1 MMVMHDKRGMPY
13 IVVLLVIILLL
24 LGGIGFWAINK
35 VADLTQELYDHPY
48 TVSTAVLR
56 IKSNII
62 ATHLVMDKL
71 LLATT
76 PEEIRDDEVLLN
88 HIEEEVLIDFKLV
101 GERFLGDS
109 QLVHEA
115 LQEFLEWKVIR
126 TEIINV
132 ARQGKKIETNS
143 ISEDA
148 CALQAKEVEEKVNA
162 LLNFATNK
170 ASQFN
175 NDAGITRSTTIQ
187 ILVISFFIVMF
198 LAITLLR
205 RAIALEKK
213 LQESNEK
220 LEEKV
225 LERTGDLL
233 AVNEEMTA
241 LNEEI
246 TAMNDELITMNEK
259 LESRVEERTSELF
272 ASYQEVKATEEEL
285 RAQFENLQEIQEALQ
300 EEKILT
306 DALFDSV
313 PGMLY
318 LYDNEGKL
326 IRWNKQHEEMMGYS
340 ASELLGRDLVAW
352 YKGDDQTILRIKTA
366 VEKAMREGFA
376 DAEADLLRKDGT
388 KIVAYMTA
396 VPLEING
403 KMHFAGIG
411 LDITERKKAK
421 EELIIALE
429 KAEKANLAKGQFLAN
444 MSHEIRTPMN
454 GIIGMTDLTLLTE
467 LGEQQREYLT
477 IIKSST
483 ISLLRVLNDI
493 LDYSKVEAGKI
504 EIEDGPFDL
513 RKTMNEVVDLFG
525 IAARQKGI
533 SLLLKIDRGVPNHII
548 GDAVRLR
555 QVLSNL
561 VGNGVKFTDH
571 GEVAIHVTIGEQCE
585 KKVKLK
591 FSVTDTGIGIPKN
604 KFHKLFKRFSQVD
617 DSTTR
622 QFGGTGLGLAIS
634 KKLIEIMNGEINVES
649 EENVGSKF
657 CFTAVFGMVKEK
669 IKVNKKGIDNQKLM
683 LTNNQDRK
691 KILLAEDDEVSRNM
705 VTIMLK
711 QKGFVV
717 IAVEN
722 GIEALAAFE
731 KDKFDLI
738 LMDVNMPYMDGHSAT
753 TKIRAMEKQKN
764 DHTPIIAMTAY
775 ALKGDREK
783 CLELGMDDYISKPI
797 SLDQALELIG
807 KYIKENPME
816 NNQVEDNKELAEVIL
831 SLVEASGLSREISEG
846 IIADFSKQ
854 GIGLIR
860 DIKKGIDEKKFK
872 DAGIVLHKLKGSAG
886 NVRAKKIAQQAK
898 EAEEALKVLDLVR
911 LAQLLEEIEGLLQG
925 LHIKKSSTLA

>member
-1 MMVMHDKRGMPY
+1 MAMHDKRGMPY
-13 IVVLLVIILLL
+13 VVVLLVSILLL

-56 IKSNII
+56 IKANIMGM
-62 ATHLVMDKL
+62 HLVMDNL

-76 PEEIRDDEVLLN
+76 AAEVKTYEAILN
-88 HIEEEVLIDFKLV
+88 HREEEVLKDFAVVK
-101 GERFLGDS
+101 ERFLGDPKM
-109 QLVHEA
+109 VDDA
-115 LQEFLEWKVIR
+115 LQSFMHWKEIRAEVI
-126 TEIINV
+126 TNTLN
-132 ARQGKKIETNS
+132 GKKIEMSPMNQDS
-143 ISEDA
+143 
-148 CALQAKEVEEKVNA
+148 CALQAEEVENKIDA
-162 LLNFATNK
+162 LLAFASNK
-170 ASQFN
+170 AKEFKG
-175 NDAGITRSTTIQ
+175 DAQITRSSTSR
-187 ILVISFFIVMF
+187 ILLASFLVAML
-198 LAITLLR
+198 LAMVLFR
-205 RAIALEKK
+205 RAIGLEEQ
-213 LQESNEK
+213 LQKSNEQ

-225 LERTGDLL
+225 VERTGDLM

-246 TAMNDELITMNEK
+246 TAMNDELVSMNEK

-300 EEKILT
+300 EEKMLT
-306 DALFDSV
+306 DALFDSI

-318 LYDNEGKL
+318 LYDHDGKL
-326 IRWNKQHEEMMGYS
+326 IRWNKRHEEMTGYS
-340 ASELLGRDLVAW
+340 AGELLGMDLLAW
-352 YKGDDQTILRIKTA
+352 YKGDDATIGRIQRA
-366 VEKAMREGFA
+366 VEKALRDGFA
-376 DAEADLLRKDGT
+376 EAEADLLRKDGT
-388 KIVAYMTA
+388 KIVAYLTA
-396 VPLEING
+396 VPLDING
-403 KMHFAGIG
+403 KIHFAGIG
-411 LDITERKKAK
+411 LDIAERKKAK
-421 EELIIALE
+421 EELVIALE

-454 GIIGMTDLTLLTE
+454 GIIGMTDLTLLTN
-467 LGEQQREYLT
+467 LGEEQREYLT
-477 IIKSST
+477 IVKSST

-513 RKTMNEVVDLFG
+513 RKIMNEVVDLFG

-533 SLLLKIDRGVPNHII
+533 KLGLKVDRAVPNHII

-561 VGNGVKFTDH
+561 VGNGIKFTDQ
-571 GEVAIHVTIGEQCE
+571 GEVSIHVGVGEQLD

-591 FSVTDTGIGIPKN
+591 FSVTDTGIGIAKN

-634 KKLIEIMNGEINVES
+634 KKLIEIMDGEISVES

-657 CFTAVFGMVKEK
+657 YFTAVFGMLADKAKVLEKE
-669 IKVNKKGIDNQKLM
+669 IANQKILPA
-683 LTNNQDRK
+683 NNESLK
-691 KILLAEDDEVSRNM
+691 KILLAEDDGVSRNM

-717 IAVEN
+717 VAVEN
-722 GIEALAAFE
+722 GMEALTAFE

-738 LMDVNMPYMDGHSAT
+738 LMDVNMPYMDGYSAT
-753 TKIRAMEKQKN
+753 AKIREIEEN
-764 DHTPIIAMTAY
+764 RNYHTPIIAMTAY

-783 CLELGMDDYISKPI
+783 CLEMGMDDYISKPI
-797 SLDQALELIG
+797 SLNQAMELIG
-807 KYIKENPME
+807 KYILANPPEDTQM
-816 NNQVEDNKELAEVIL
+816 EDNKELAEVIL

-854 GIGLIR
+854 GVGLIS
-860 DIKKGIDEKKFK
+860 DIKKGIDGKNFK
-872 DAGIVLHKLKGSAG
+872 DAGILLHKLKGSAG
-886 NVRAKKIAQQAK
+886 NIRAEKIAKHAK

-911 LAQLLEEIEGLLQG
+911 LNTLLSEIEVLLQE